1 MTTLIESM
9 VATLNTK
16 PRFDDRVIL
25 VTGASAGIGRA
36 LALELGKTW
45 SHGRFIGS
53 QRDRALIRCMD
64 TIVAQ
69 GGAVPAIV
77 PCDLS
82 NSHQRTKRSS
92 WPNRSVRVLDDSMG
106 SPTSQA
112 SWVDV
117 S

>member
-1 MTTLIESM
+1 M
-9 VATLNTK
+9 VATLNAK

-36 LALELGKTW
+36 LALELGKRGATVVLL
-45 SHGRFIGS
+45 GRNETELD
-53 QRDRALIRCMD
+53 QVYD

-82 NSHQRTKRSS
+82 T
-92 WPNRSVRVLDDSMG
+92 L
-106 SPTSQA
+106 TSDQA
-112 SWVDV
+112 IELAEQIRESFGRL
-117 S
+117 